1 MEIGNFRKVLRR
13 TLAIPMVILVLLAVT
28 LVIEVLSLTTSL
40 HQVEHTNQVIEN
52 SRMAIRLMLEMDSSV
67 RGYDLTGDQE
77 FLQHFERA
85 KIQLPSTIDNLVQLT
100 GDNALQQSRL
110 KDIRDLDK
118 GWMQWADQEIA
129 QHKNRP
135 PSENDLFFGER
146 LMNEIRTRQRELV
159 DEETR
164 LLKQRSQTANGLGR
178 VVLVTALV
186 LLLTL
191 GLVLLL
197 PTRKTLEALAG
208 SYQEHLEAEAER
220 TQQLQE
226 SRESYRITLN
236 SLAEAV
242 IASDAQACI
251 TFSNPVAQQL
261 TGWTDIESQ
270 GRPVSE
276 VVYLIDERTRTRLP
290 DPLRQVA
297 GPDKLNNAVCHLAMV
312 DRHGREFPV
321 EVNAAPIMNDQR
333 QPVGSVIVF
342 RDITQR
348 RQTEHTLLVSE
359 RLTQAG
365 RLSATIAHEIRNPL
379 DTVAN
384 LIYLMQHENSPG
396 LVTQQ
401 YLQMAGEELARI
413 TQITGQLLTFH
424 REARNPVQ
432 VNLQE
437 VIDSVLT
444 LFAPQIRKGNIRI
457 EKRFQSPPRVRGF
470 PGELR
475 QVFSN
480 LVGNAIDAMPGGGML
495 IIRVRESAAANDGTC
510 KGVRVTVLDSGTGIS
525 PGVRRNLFAPFY
537 TTKGEKGTGLGL
549 WVSRGIIEKHE
560 GTIQVVS
567 SVRPGRTGT
576 AFSIFLPYEQV
587 LGKLEVPR
595 TLPGAPA

>member
-28 LVIEVLSLTTSL
+28 LDIEVLSLTTSL

-297 GPDKLNNAVCHLAMV
+297 GPDKLNNAVAHLAMV